1 MLCPCNPASCVCK
14 TKNNLA
20 TVHPARRFTR
30 WKFWFT
36 IQGLSNDILAHLQAF
51 HILSHLF
58 TLTAPGLP
66 SRFLNSASCFR
77 CWTSPP
83 NNLEI
88 LPLHQGTLIPLH
100 SRSWWQNR
108 PRLTSAH
115 TSSPKKS
122 TKCIK
127 VLGCFLANG
136 FSSFLKALCT
146 ASAPVRAWELQA
158 WKASPQGFAKAGKTL
173 KTCECD

>member
-1 MLCPCNPASCVCK
+1 
-14 TKNNLA
+14 
-20 TVHPARRFTR
+20 
-30 WKFWFT
+30 
-36 IQGLSNDILAHLQAF
+36 
-51 HILSHLF
+51 
-58 TLTAPGLP
+58 LP

-100 SRSWWQNR
+100 SRKSVTEQ
-108 PRLTSAH
+108 AKIDV
-115 TSSPKKS
+115 SPYKLSQKS

-127 VLGCFLANG
+127 VLCCFLANG
-136 FSSFLKALCT
+136 FSSFLNALCT